1 MADEVAA
8 GVAAVDVS
16 EKAPAKKAP
25 AANAAP
31 ELIVL
36 LQHLAANRQPCF
48 REYMRLKNDGTAEG
62 EDEERWTNLNALEES
77 FVELNHSHVDHF
89 VGPALPTVA

>member
-1 MADEVAA
+1 
-8 GVAAVDVS
+8 
-16 EKAPAKKAP
+16 
-25 AANAAP
+25 
-31 ELIVL
+31 
-36 LQHLAANRQPCF
+36 
-48 REYMRLKNDGTAEG
+48 MRLKNDGTAEG

>member
-1 MADEVAA
+1 MATC
-8 GVAAVDVS
+8 AVSAQIDGPVTAV
-16 EKAPAKKAP
+16 EPVEPA
-25 AANAAP
+25 
-31 ELIVL
+31 
-36 LQHLAANRQPCF
+36 
-48 REYMRLKNDGTAEG
+48 DGTAEDDDEEGAARAAEDAAEG